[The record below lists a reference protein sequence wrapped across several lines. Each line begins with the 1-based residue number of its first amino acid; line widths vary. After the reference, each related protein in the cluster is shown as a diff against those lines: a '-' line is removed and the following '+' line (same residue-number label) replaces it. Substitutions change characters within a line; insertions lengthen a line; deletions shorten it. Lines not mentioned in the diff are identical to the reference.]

1 MRTTATLLLAAG
13 LLACDDPA
21 LPTDPAAVQEG
32 VARVASAAGTQRAS
46 GAVILRWEGNTP
58 EVGLFIYD
66 ADAGLLAGLATDDS
80 NFGCV
85 EGTEIGHSS
94 DKMVETPAGRSNYLS
109 QVDQVYLTIYAW
121 DGVGSIDCALVT
133 GPNAVA
139 FGIVPGV
146 FTGNVFGPV
155 SAPGRMGMGV
165 QGAVTWLADGRIVR
179 ANARFLDRFLADG
192 SITSQVARVTLT
204 PDPRR

>member
-1 MRTTATLLLAAG
+1 MRSTVTLLLATG
-13 LLACDDPA
+13 LAACGESPLPLAPTGTGQRPA
-21 LPTDPAAVQEG
+21 LEVHAPAG
-32 VARVASAAGTQRAS
+32 RGS

-66 ADAGLLAGLATDDS
+66 ADAGLLAGLATDDT

-85 EGTEIGHSS
+85 EGTELGHSS
-94 DKMVETPAGRSNYLS
+94 DKLVETPAGRSNYLS

-121 DGVGSIDCALVT
+121 DGVGAIDCALVT
-133 GPNAVA
+133 GSNAVA

-155 SAPGRMGMGV
+155 GAPGRMGMGV
-165 QGAVTWLADGRIVR
+165 QGTVTWLADGRPVH
-179 ANARFLDRFLADG
+179 AAARFLDRFLADG
-192 SITSQVARVTLT
+192 SVESVIARVSLT
-204 PDPRR
+204 PDPRS

>member
-1 MRTTATLLLAAG
+1 MRSATALLLAVG
-13 LLACDDPA
+13 LAACDDPA
-21 LPTDPAAVQEG
+21 TSPAP
-32 VARVASAAGTQRAS
+32 ASTHVSPAFAAHGLAGQRGS

-85 EGTEIGHSS
+85 EGTELGHSS
-94 DKMVETPAGRSNYLS
+94 DKLVETPAGRSTYLS
-109 QVDQVYLTIYAW
+109 QVDQVYVTIYAW
-121 DGVGSIDCALVT
+121 DGVGPIDCALVT
-133 GPNAVA
+133 GPGAVA

-155 SAPGRMGMGV
+155 GTPGRMGMGV
-165 QGAVTWLADGRIVR
+165 QGTVTWLADGRSVH
-179 ANARFLDRFLADG
+179 ATARFLDRFLADG
-192 SITSQVARVTLT
+192 SVESVLARVSLT